1 MAPSTKETI
10 RWSKFAKDLRAD
22 GLMIVNSYYGSIT
35 DEDLYQHFKAIAES
49 LDLPVI
55 PYNNLNTSGNNLIP
69 EIVIR
74 LTKDLENINYLK
86 ECIDTRRIQEIIRGT
101 KGKMNVFMGGD
112 G

>member
-1 MAPSTKETI
+1 
-10 RWSKFAKDLRAD
+10 
-22 GLMIVNSYYGSIT
+22 MIVNSYYGSIT